1 MPKFFVSPAEAQGNF
16 LVLTGEN
23 AAHAKVLRVQPG
35 EAVAVCDGAGQ
46 DLTCVVSDVSPGQV
60 SLVVQS
66 REASRAEPPVFCSVY
81 MAYAK
86 ADKLE
91 HVIQKATELG
101 AGEIVAFPSSRC
113 VSRPD
118 EKALAKKLERWQK
131 IAASAA
137 EQSGRGRIPQVLTV
151 RSFRDA
157 VLRAAESDLALFPYE
172 NERTMSLRT
181 AIGAAEFRTASI
193 MTGPEGGFSEDEV
206 SMAAEAG
213 MKICSLGPRIL
224 RCETAPLCALSA
236 VMYAAGA
243 LD

>member
-1 MPKFFVSPAEAQGNF
+1 MPRFFVGTDQISDKNI
-16 LVLTGEN
+16 VITGTDVN
-23 AAHAKVLRVQPG
+23 HIRNVLRMVPG
-35 EAVAVCDGAGQ
+35 EEV
-46 DLTCVVSDVSPGQV
+46 TVSDGQGMDYFCKI
-60 SLVVQS
+60 
-66 REASRAEPPVFCSVY
+66 AELTKEEVRLDIIDSWHSFVELPAKIYLFQGLP
-81 MAYAK
+81 K
-86 ADKLE
+86 ADKMELI
-91 HVIQKATELG
+91 IQKCVELG
-101 AGEIVAFPSSRC
+101 VERIVA
-113 VSRPD
+113 VSTERAIVKLD
-118 EKALAKKLERWQK
+118 KKEGKKLERWQK